1 MSGLVS
7 KICSNKKGSLFS
19 MEEFMIYLVLGL
31 TVLNSFMLIY
41 FFVVQ
46 TRKNNE
52 IIKELRNDQTNNQ
65 KSSDKNK
72 AHIDDMLKMREMYES
87 D

>member
-1 MSGLVS
+1 
-7 KICSNKKGSLFS
+7 
-19 MEEFMIYLVLGL
+19 MIYLVLGL
-31 TVLNSFMLIY
+31 TILNSFMLIY

-52 IIKELRNDQTNNQ
+52 IIKELRNDQIINK
-65 KSSDKNK
+65 KSSDKDK
-72 AHIDDMLKMREMYES
+72 AHIDDMLKMRKMYES

>member
-1 MSGLVS
+1 
-7 KICSNKKGSLFS
+7 
-19 MEEFMIYLVLGL
+19 MEKFMIYLVLGL
-31 TVLNSFMLIY
+31 TILNSFMLIY

-65 KSSDKNK
+65 KSLDKNK

>member
-1 MSGLVS
+1 
-7 KICSNKKGSLFS
+7 

-31 TVLNSFMLIY
+31 TILNSFMLIY

-52 IIKELRNDQTNNQ
+52 IIKELRNDQTINQ
-65 KSSDKNK
+65 KTSDKNK

>member
-1 MSGLVS
+1 
-7 KICSNKKGSLFS
+7 
-19 MEEFMIYLVLGL
+19 MIYLVLGL
-31 TVLNSFMLIY
+31 TILNSFMLIY

-52 IIKELRNDQTNNQ
+52 IIKELRNDQTINQ
-65 KSSDKNK
+65 KTSDKNK

>member
-1 MSGLVS
+1 
-7 KICSNKKGSLFS
+7 
-19 MEEFMIYLVLGL
+19 MIYLVLGL
-31 TVLNSFMLIY
+31 TIFNSFMLIY